1 MIDFKRW
8 TVGLFF
14 FTLSFSVKA
23 ASPENLRAQD
33 ILSDGLKANDEL
45 IEFFDSH
52 SCELGIIPNCP
63 KPMAVKDIVKLK
75 ELFRKLESWKR
86 DTFDYL
92 IPSTDKIKGREFQI
106 HNNQNHSVS
115 QRLGKLIISL
125 KKNDKSSEKF
135 IEDVAISA
143 AARLVMYDSFFRL
156 SDPMAK
162 AKKMRAILA
171 RDMGSEGSQFLETFL
186 VALDPKNWKKT
197 ELDLSFLKQAE
208 AYRTKDDTFFDQ
220 YIQKSFTAARM
231 MEKDQAFKIR
241 SILLLGAIVTH
252 AELRDALEEIMG
264 KLSEVF
270 GNAIGQIQ
278 TREGKLKKLAADK
291 KVMTAMKKK
300 LKPLDILFEKTPF
313 RLTDQFIPGFYGH
326 VAIWM
331 GTPEELNE
339 MTVEHNGVEIPL
351 LEHPKVLPHL
361 ERMSQG
367 KLVIEALRKPGV
379 TMNTLEHFLDI
390 DDLVVVQPNN
400 ILNPAEHILKALEL
414 VGRPYDFNFDV
425 ETEGSIVCSELVYQ
439 VFDQF
444 DWPTEREM
452 GRHTISP
459 DHVAWKAVDSCFNPI
474 MMFHDG
480 KEVVRNLS
488 GELRQ
493 LLERRGG
500 ISYTPIGN
508 CL

>member
-1 MIDFKRW
+1 MNDFKQW
-8 TVGLFF
+8 TVGLVLFS
-14 FTLSFSVKA
+14 LSFSLQA
-23 ASPENLRAQD
+23 ASPQTLRAQD
-33 ILSDGLKANDEL
+33 ILADGLKANDDL

-52 SCELGIIPNCP
+52 ACELGIIPNCP
-63 KPMAVKDIVKLK
+63 RPMAVKDIVKLK

-86 DTFDYL
+86 ETFNYL
-92 IPSTDKIKGREFQI
+92 IPLSDKIKGREFVI
-106 HNNQNHSVS
+106 ANNQSHSVS
-115 QRLGKLIISL
+115 VRLGKLLISL
-125 KKNDKSSEKF
+125 RKNDKMSEKF
-135 IEDVAISA
+135 IEDVTISA
-143 AARLVMYDSFFRL
+143 AAKLVMYDSFFRL
-156 SDPMAK
+156 SIPMAK

-171 RDMGSEGSQFLETFL
+171 RDMGSEGSLFLETFL

-197 ELDLSFLKQAE
+197 EIDLSFLKQAE
-208 AYRTKDDTFFDQ
+208 AYRLKTDSFFDQ
-220 YIQKSFTAARM
+220 YIEKSFTATRIF
-231 MEKDQAFKIR
+231 EKDQVFKFR

-252 AELRDALEEIMG
+252 AELRDALEKIMG

-270 GNAIGQIQ
+270 GNAVGQIQ
-278 TREGKLKKLAADK
+278 TREGKLKKLTEDK
-291 KVMTAMKKK
+291 KIMAAMKKK

-326 VAIWM
+326 VAIWL
-331 GTPEELNE
+331 GTPQELSE
-339 MTVEHNGVEIPL
+339 MTIEWNGQEIPL
-351 LEHPKVLPHL
+351 LNHPKVLPFL

-367 KLVIEALRKPGV
+367 KLVIEALRRPGV

-400 ILNPAEHILKALEL
+400 IINPAEHILKALDL

-425 ETEGSIVCSELVYQ
+425 ETESSIVCSELVYQ

-444 DWPTEREM
+444 EWPTTREM

-459 DHVAWKAVDSCFNPI
+459 DHVAWKAVDSCFNPV

-480 KEVVRNLS
+480 KEVVKNLS

-493 LLERRGG
+493 LLQRRGG